1 MRAIGLSL
9 FAILSTTATA
19 ATVSLEDPGS
29 IVTLT
34 PGFEPL
40 ALLTDDTVAA
50 TDLSFLGQIYT
61 SARGWTTATLHLD
74 LESDQ
79 LTLSQGGRSLGNFE
93 IQDLL
98 SYYGALVLEENDFS
112 GLDPAIKALRIAGE
126 IDISGAT
133 FNPKTLRCEPELDD
147 FGECDNRCE
156 DEGYPGSLTGAAW
169 ADGGCVLLCTCYDED
184 GNKIGTFIEEDNI
197 LSR

>member
-9 FAILSTTATA
+9 FTILSTTATA

-40 ALLTDDTVAA
+40 ALLVDDGADLTG
-50 TDLSFLGQIYT
+50 LSFPGQVYT
-61 SARGWTTATLHLD
+61 SAGGWTAATLALD
-74 LESDQ
+74 LESDE
-79 LTLSQGGRSLGNFE
+79 LTLRRGGRSLGNFE

-98 SYYGALVLEENDFS
+98 SFYSALVLEENDFS
-112 GLDPAIKALRIAGE
+112 GLDPAVKALRIAGE

-133 FNPKTLRCEPELDD
+133 FNWKTLRCEPELDD

-169 ADGGCVLLCTCYDED
+169 ADGDCVLLCTCYDED
-184 GNKIGTFIEEDNI
+184 GNKIGTFVEEDNI